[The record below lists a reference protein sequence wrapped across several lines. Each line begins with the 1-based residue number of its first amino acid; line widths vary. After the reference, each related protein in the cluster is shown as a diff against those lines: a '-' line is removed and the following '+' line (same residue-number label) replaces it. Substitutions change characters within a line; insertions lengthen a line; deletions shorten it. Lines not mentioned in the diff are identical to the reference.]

1 MVSVIAKLQDVIE
14 SINAEI
20 LICDYHLNRVRNRN
34 FISKIDNTN
43 LADVIDLDINLL
55 SFYSIWRNFNWENVI
70 LNFIC
75 LSTILILKMILIW
88 KNCIMIVSKP
98 YDVPALMKARLAVV

>member
-1 MVSVIAKLQDVIE
+1 MVSVIAKSQDVKRRPRLVIE

-55 SFYSIWRNFNWENVI
+55 SFYSI
-70 LNFIC
+70 
-75 LSTILILKMILIW
+75 
-88 KNCIMIVSKP
+88 
-98 YDVPALMKARLAVV
+98 